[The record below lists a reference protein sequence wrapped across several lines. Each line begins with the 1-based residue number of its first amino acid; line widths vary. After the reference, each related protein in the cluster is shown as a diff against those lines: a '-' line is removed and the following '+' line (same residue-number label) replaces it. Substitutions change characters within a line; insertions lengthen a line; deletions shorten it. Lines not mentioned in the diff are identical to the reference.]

1 MKGCD
6 ISVIILSLNEE
17 KHIRRCLESA
27 SHITDQLFVVDCYS
41 TDKTAEIAE
50 SLGAK
55 IFYNNWPGLYAV
67 QFNWALDNLPIR
79 TKWIL
84 RLDADE
90 YLSPELIDEIKTEL
104 PSAPEDVSGVLV
116 TLGRVFLGRKIKR
129 GTTGIKLLRLF
140 KYKYGRC
147 EERFM
152 DEHIT
157 LSEGK
162 TIEFQ
167 NELVDHNLNDLGWW
181 TQKHNGYAVRE
192 AIDLLD
198 TEYDLSGY
206 LEREENNEIGTQA
219 ARKRSVK
226 SGYVRMPLF
235 LRSFMYFFYRYFI
248 RLGFLDGK
256 EGFLWHFLQG
266 WWYRTLVDARIWEVK
281 RACGND
287 REKIRQYI
295 NDNFHFVI

>member
-1 MKGCD
+1 MKHLD

-27 SHITDQLFVVDCYS
+27 SQIADQLFVVDCYS

-55 IFYNNWPGLYAV
+55 IYYNKWPGLYAV
-67 QFNWALDNLPIR
+67 QFNWALDNLPIK
-79 TKWIL
+79 TKWVL

-90 YLSPELIDEIKTEL
+90 YLSPDLIHEIKTEL
-104 PSAPEDVSGVLV
+104 PSIPDDITGVLV
-116 TLGRVFLGRKIKR
+116 KLGRVFLGRKIKH
-129 GTTGIKLLRLF
+129 GTSGIKLLRLF

-157 LSEGK
+157 LSEGE

-167 NELVDHNLNDLGWW
+167 NELVDHNLNNLGWW

-198 TEYDLSGY
+198 TEYDLSNV
-206 LEREENNEIGTQA
+206 EKRDSNCDIGLPGCKETLCQIKIRTYA
-219 ARKRSVK
+219 ALPTVL
-226 SGYVRMPLF
+226 PLF
-235 LRSFMYFFYRYFI
+235 
-248 RLGFLDGK
+248 FL
-256 EGFLWHFLQG
+256 
-266 WWYRTLVDARIWEVK
+266 
-281 RACGND
+281 
-287 REKIRQYI
+287 
-295 NDNFHFVI
+295 